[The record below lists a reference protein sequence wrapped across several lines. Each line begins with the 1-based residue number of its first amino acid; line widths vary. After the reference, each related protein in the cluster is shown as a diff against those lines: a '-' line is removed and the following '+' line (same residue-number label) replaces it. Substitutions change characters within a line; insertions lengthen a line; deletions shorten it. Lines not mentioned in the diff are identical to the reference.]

1 MARAGDDA
9 RDARQT
15 DARCRARMFG
25 ISRRDARASPASPAS
40 ASSERV
46 NASATTRARNAR
58 HLTTAELVA
67 CASNCLA
74 DAIAEGRND
83 ETGSFAKINEARRMI
98 ERVREMARS
107 GGAEAEEAREALD
120 GLEELA
126 NEAVE
131 RVSDGMFASALATP
145 GSGGR
150 TNTEDVGSPGLD
162 LFSGLTLNPTPTS
175 TVAEAANEAP
185 PSVSSESISPHVLFG
200 RDEYAATPDSSWRP
214 EKPRVGYGRRDASAE
229 SLFGPLEV
237 SDAST
242 ISRALEVEAANP
254 APVFDEFNDVSD
266 GAFEFA
272 VATPEEPFPTPS
284 VGVDDE
290 DGAMELRE
298 LLKSCDVRFK
308 PAKLALDSAEAR
320 RVAATS
326 RRKHSAEECAKLLET
341 IKDFKREQDNAIAR
355 DDFERAEQLE
365 ATIIGARES
374 YTVMEDKL
382 FAAESECTSCAEEA
396 AKALKTW
403 LEASATSVA
412 DVSSFCESKRQ
423 QLAEKISA
431 RDQQAQI
438 AAKSRESRR
447 SALEVSVAEAEKTIN
462 ELTSAADAVGR
473 IKADLSPPIEAM
485 KAEIESMRSMLAAKE
500 LELAA
505 IENEFSAREAEEEDL
520 RRRIDEARRTDEA
533 ARGELEQHDEND
545 TTTEF
550 CAPDASEAALEK
562 LATEGDAAMARLR
575 EEISRNEGALS
586 AMELLLQSTSSF
598 IERESVAR
606 ERMLQAARDLECAK
620 DERSKADA
628 QGEREFV
635 LEARLAELE
644 RAKMTAVSEKRFR
657 DAQTASE
664 EIKRLQ
670 SEQEI
675 CRKASGTADIHHLVA
690 RISDATASLQLAR
703 TEFVRARLLRLRAEQ
718 QTSEDARAAA
728 LGAIELLRFSS
739 PVDDVDFDDEDA

>member
-1 MARAGDDA
+1 M
-9 RDARQT
+9 
-15 DARCRARMFG
+15 
-25 ISRRDARASPASPAS
+25 
-40 ASSERV
+40 
-46 NASATTRARNAR
+46 
-58 HLTTAELVA
+58 A
-67 CASNCLA
+67 CALNCLA

-107 GGAEAEEAREALD
+107 GGTDAEEAREALD

-145 GSGGR
+145 GSDGR

-175 TVAEAANEAP
+175 TVAEATNEAP

-237 SDAST
+237 SDASLEVSK

-341 IKDFKREQDNAIAR
+341 IKDFKREQDDAIAR

-382 FAAESECTSCAEEA
+382 FTAESECTSCAEEA

-500 LELAA
+500 LELAS

-550 CAPDASEAALEK
+550 CASDASEAVLEK
-562 LATEGDAAMARLR
+562 LTTEGHAAMARLR

-586 AMELLLQSTSSF
+586 ATELLLQSTASF

-620 DERSKADA
+620 DARSKADA

-675 CRKASGTADIHHLVA
+675 CRRASGTADIHHLDA

-739 PVDDVDFDDEDA
+739 PVDGVDFDDEDA